1 MARFYIEYETSF
13 RGRDVNNE
21 ALLIR
26 PWPRKAT
33 IKIIGDMF
41 IGKRTIYS
49 RQRYLVNA
57 SFLSFFFSPILLPFL
72 STTCFL
78 NQTALHLH
86 QIGTNSC
93 FLELGKLLYILTNLK
108 KKNSFQSFRIFII
121 IVENWALQLFSNYF
135 RKKDRFDRC
144 HFFPTRSV
152 FLFLNINININ
163 VILMIS
169 KLIEH
174 VWYRN
179 TWKKKWNRTREMKIF
194 RNRKRNIKS
203 GTLDGINIDI

>member
-1 MARFYIEYETSF
+1 
-13 RGRDVNNE
+13 
-21 ALLIR
+21 
-26 PWPRKAT
+26 
-33 IKIIGDMF
+33 MF

-57 SFLSFFFSPILLPFL
+57 SFLSFFFPPILLPFL

-108 KKNSFQSFRIFII
+108 KKKFLPIFS
-121 IVENWALQLFSNYF
+121 NFYHNRGKLSALKLFSNYF

-174 VWYRN
+174 V
-179 TWKKKWNRTREMKIF
+179 
-194 RNRKRNIKS
+194 
-203 GTLDGINIDI
+203 

>member
-57 SFLSFFFSPILLPFL
+57 SFLSFFFPPILLPFL

-108 KKNSFQSFRIFII
+108 KKKNSFEYFRIFII
-121 IVENWALQLFSNYF
+121 IVENYPLWNYF
-135 RKKDRFDRC
+135 RIIFEKRIDSIDAISQLAV
-144 HFFPTRSV
+144 FF
-152 FLFLNINININ
+152 FF
-163 VILMIS
+163 
-169 KLIEH
+169 K
-174 VWYRN
+174 Y
-179 TWKKKWNRTREMKIF
+179 
-194 RNRKRNIKS
+194 
-203 GTLDGINIDI
+203 